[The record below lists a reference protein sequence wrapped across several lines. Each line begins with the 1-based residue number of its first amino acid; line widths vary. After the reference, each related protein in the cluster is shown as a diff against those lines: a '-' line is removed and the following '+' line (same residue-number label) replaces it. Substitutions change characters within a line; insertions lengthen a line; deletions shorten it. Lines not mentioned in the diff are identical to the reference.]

1 MHKVTRGAG
10 RISQVMKSPF
20 VFDVAA
26 LLRGSGIPENIQQS
40 GPSPT
45 RIGPAMIAIP
55 EGGTVDVDAHFIPLG
70 GGISVQA
77 TIQAQL
83 LGQCSRCL
91 RELTPH
97 TSLNVSEVFA
107 VDDDFITGE
116 DAEDEDELP
125 QVHQDS
131 VDLLQSV
138 IDAAGLNLPFNPLC
152 TELGFDSCDD
162 SDVPAPDGT
171 VDAESR
177 TEDGDDPVDP
187 RWAGLEKFL

>member
-1 MHKVTRGAG
+1 
-10 RISQVMKSPF
+10 MKSPF

-26 LLRGSGIPENIQQS
+26 LLRGSGLPENIQQS

-45 RIGPAMIAIP
+45 RIGPEMIAIP
-55 EGGTVDVDAHFIPLG
+55 EGGHVDIDAHLIPLG

-83 LGQCSRCL
+83 QGQCSRCL
-91 RELTPH
+91 RELSPQT
-97 TSLNVSEVFA
+97 TLNVSEVFA

-116 DAEDEDELP
+116 AGEDEEELP

-162 SDVPAPDGT
+162 SEVPAPDGT
-171 VDAESR
+171 VDD
-177 TEDGDDPVDP
+177 EDDDGEGPLDP

>member
-1 MHKVTRGAG
+1 MRGTG
-10 RISQVMKSPF
+10 KISQVMKSPF

-45 RIGPAMIAIP
+45 RIGPEMIAIP
-55 EGGTVDVDAHFIPLG
+55 EGGTVDVDAHLIPLG

-83 LGQCSRCL
+83 KGQCSRCL
-91 RELTPH
+91 RELTPF

-107 VDDDFITGE
+107 VDDDFITGDE
-116 DAEDEDELP
+116 AEDEDELP

-131 VDLLQSV
+131 IDLLQPV

-152 TELGFDSCDD
+152 TELGFSSCDD
-162 SDVPAPDGT
+162 SDVPAPDGS
-171 VDAESR
+171 VDDLDDD
-177 TEDGDDPVDP
+177 EDGEDTVDP